1 MNSQLQNKPLF
12 QYNMVYSTIKEVGS
26 QWLDPISTGPK
37 NNNKKQK
44 TKKNKT
50 LLIICCLKGKRTT
63 LTEKF

>member
-12 QYNMVYSTIKEVGS
+12 QYNMVYSTIKEEGS

-44 TKKNKT
+44 TKKKQNFT
-50 LLIICCLKGKRTT
+50 DYLLFEGQENNTD
-63 LTEKF
+63 